1 MSSQRYKNIG
11 KKQIIDVL
19 SQVIHKVESIE
30 VTLNLFIVYMEK
42 VMKEKDIIKGDKFSD
57 FMKKQLGGKDELQSD
72 DKTDGGGDNS
82 ESSKDKE

>member
-1 MSSQRYKNIG
+1 MSNQRYKNIG

>member
-42 VMKEKDIIKGDKFSD
+42 VMKEKDMIKGDKFSD

>member
-42 VMKEKDIIKGDKFSD
+42 VMKEKDMIKGDKFSD

-72 DKTDGGGDNS
+72 DKADGGGDNS
-82 ESSKDKE
+82 ESNEDS